1 MIAKPTRRTAIT
13 TLLGVCLAGCTGV
26 IEDTAGQRPSGTGN
40 GAAAGS
46 GTGSGNG
53 SGTGTGGGGSAGE
66 GTGTGGTV
74 TPPQPGFVPEAAG
87 LRRLTIPQYQNSVRD
102 VLGIDVAIT
111 TEFEDDT
118 MLSGFASIGAAR
130 VGLSAK
136 LVEQFETSALGIA
149 KLALSNVADRAAL
162 VGCNPAGTTDDS
174 CTRQFIQKIGR
185 RAWRRP
191 LVEAEVSQLEGIAKN
206 AQTVLNDFF
215 GGLQYALA
223 GILQSPHFLYREELG
238 SPDPSEPSRRSF
250 NDHELAVRMAYFLWN
265 TTPDDQ
271 LLDAADARQLTQ
283 GGLVAQ
289 AERLLG
295 SERAASAMQVFFSE
309 FYRLGELDALP
320 QIASLYPQLTPTL
333 GPSMRT
339 ETLLFL
345 NDIAFGR
352 QGDFRDV
359 FDSRD
364 TFVNAELAGFYGVPA
379 PSGTTYAAVTLPDT
393 GMRAGILGHASFLAS
408 SSQPNR
414 SSPTRRGKFIRE
426 MLLCQHIPEAPPD
439 VAPFPDAAEGTAR
452 EKLTSHRADPAC
464 AGCHEV
470 MDPIGLALENFD
482 GIGAFRTTDGGRQI
496 DATGDLDGVPFGGPR
511 DLATALKNH
520 PDSPGCIARNVYRY
534 AVAHVETAGE
544 EVAIAT
550 LANTFRENGFRFRS
564 LLEGMI
570 NSPAFVY
577 AANP

>member
-1 MIAKPTRRTAIT
+1 
-13 TLLGVCLAGCTGV
+13 
-26 IEDTAGQRPSGTGN
+26 
-40 GAAAGS
+40 
-46 GTGSGNG
+46 
-53 SGTGTGGGGSAGE
+53 
-66 GTGTGGTV
+66 
-74 TPPQPGFVPEAAG
+74 
-87 LRRLTIPQYQNSVRD
+87 
-102 VLGIDVAIT
+102 
-111 TEFEDDT
+111 

-136 LVEQFETSALGIA
+136 LVEQFETSALGVA
-149 KLALSNVADRAAL
+149 KQALSNVAGRAAL

-191 LVEAEVSQLEGIAKN
+191 LVEAEISQLEGIAKN

-215 GGLQYALA
+215 GGLQYAVA
-223 GILQSPHFLYREELG
+223 AILQSPHFLYREELG

-283 GGLVAQ
+283 GGLLAH

-320 QIASLYPQLTPTL
+320 QLASLYPQLTSTL
-333 GPSMRT
+333 GASMRT

-345 NDIAFGR
+345 NDVAFGR

-364 TFVNAELAGFYGVPA
+364 TFVNAELAGLYGVIA
-379 PSGTTYAAVTLPDT
+379 PTGTAFAAVALPDT

-426 MLLCQHIPEAPPD
+426 MLLCQHIPAPPPD
-439 VAPFPDAAEGTAR
+439 IAPFPDAAQGTAR
-452 EKLTSHRADPAC
+452 EKLASHGADPC
-464 AGCHEV
+464 AGCHAL
-470 MDPIGLALENFD
+470 MDPIGLGLENFD
-482 GIGAFRTTDGGRQI
+482 GIGAFRTTDEGRPI
-496 DATGDLDGVPFGGPR
+496 DASGELDGVTFGDPR

-520 PDSPGCIARNVYRY
+520 PDLPACIARNVYRY

-544 EVAIAT
+544 EVAIIT
-550 LANTFRENGFRFRS
+550 LTNTFRENGFRFRS

-577 AANP
+577 AAHPEL

>member
-13 TLLGVCLAGCTGV
+13 TLLGVCLTGCTGV
-26 IEDTAGQRPSGTGN
+26 IEGPASQGVAGKGN

-46 GTGSGNG
+46 GTGSGNR
-53 SGTGTGGGGSAGE
+53 SGTGTGGGSAGD
-66 GTGTGGTV
+66 GAGTGGSLPE
-74 TPPQPGFVPEAAG
+74 PPFVPEAAG
-87 LRRLTIPQYQNSVRD
+87 LRRLTIAQYQNSVRD

-136 LVEQFETSALGIA
+136 LVEQFEASALDIA
-149 KLALSNVADRAAL
+149 KLALSNVDGRAAL
-162 VGCNPAGTTDDS
+162 VGCNPAGPTDDS

-191 LVEAEVSQLEGIAKN
+191 LVEDEIGQLEAIAEN

-215 GGLQYALA
+215 GGLQYAVA

-238 SPDPSEPSRRSF
+238 SPDPTEPSRRSF

-265 TTPDDQ
+265 TTPHDE

-283 GGLVAQ
+283 GGLFAQ

-295 SERAASAMQVFFSE
+295 SERTASAMQVFFSE
-309 FYRLGELDALP
+309 FFRLGELDELP
-320 QIASLYPQLTPTL
+320 QLASIYPQLTPTL

-364 TFVNAELAGFYGVPA
+364 TFVNSELASLYGVSTRA
-379 PSGTTYAAVTLPDT
+379 GTAFAAVTLPDS
-393 GMRAGILGHASFLAS
+393 GMRAGILGQGSFLAS

-426 MLLCQHIPEAPPD
+426 MLLCQHIPEPPPD
-439 VAPFPDAAEGTAR
+439 VAPFPDAVQGTAR

-470 MDPIGLALENFD
+470 MDPIGLGLENFD
-482 GIGAFRTTDGGRQI
+482 GIGAFRTTDGSRPI

-511 DLATALKNH
+511 ELSIAIKHH
-520 PDSPGCIARNVYRY
+520 PDSPGCIARNIYRY

-544 EVAIAT
+544 EAAITA
-550 LANTFRENGFRFRS
+550 LANTFRESGFNFRS

-570 NSPAFVY
+570 DSPAFVY